1 MFHTVSINL
10 YIHISTLR
18 TPYTR
23 TKAYLAILLLSKTK
37 FSIVLNSLPPVP
49 QRRCCHM
56 ASHGYMLTCIVRSTL
71 YMLYALT
78 SNLRKAALHI
88 RTINLR
94 RQKVAAILS
103 TIQVGYRGL
112 IDTKTYNIIQP
123 FFSLTSTRKPSLAMQ
138 MIKAII

>member
-1 MFHTVSINL
+1 MGHLVISTKFHDYWGYPGVYYTWYHYVSILMFHTVSINL

-94 RQKVAAILS
+94 RPEGNVLS
-103 TIQVGYRGL
+103 RVL
-112 IDTKTYNIIQP
+112 NLEK
-123 FFSLTSTRKPSLAMQ
+123 F
-138 MIKAII
+138 